1 MYMCYNPNKKVE
13 KVVYLRNKIFVSVF
27 CVFILGVMISAPL
40 NAVLTHLEIVKTAN
54 VGNVIEVEKVYE
66 EGTFGAP
73 LFNAIEEGKRSVADV
88 YTNYIPFYVNITTAA
103 KSVEYTLNK
112 SFAAYLL
119 EKGNELVVLTP
130 VDPGENEDSS
140 DATTDTVIEV
150 PKYIPQGKAEY
161 IDDDSFY
168 RYYKVAVQLEENGP
182 TEEFYARVPEKSQAE
197 LYEKMELQAAKIND
211 FASRMPEVN
220 WYVFPV
226 TCFED
231 SEVFKDLVPS
241 ESKYNIF
248 HSFLDKL
255 DDGIQ
260 YDFVKI
266 DSYED
271 KLTKY
276 YRTDHHWNVYGYT
289 EGYTRIASMFKENY
303 PDIEI
308 RVPEINTFNNEVKM
322 YGSIDLALSDYT
334 MYDIFA
340 AADFSLPKHT
350 SIREDNVSYGGKNT
364 TEQSFFI
371 YKNGGYNTEK
381 SYNHYMQFY
390 RINRELT
397 YPENN
402 TGRNLLIIGD
412 SYCPPLLE
420 PLASHFDKTYVRYVD
435 NNFEMPEYKYEDL
448 INEYGIT
455 DVVLVQISSRVY
467 CDYFNDSLLKLN

>member
-1 MYMCYNPNKKVE
+1 MCYNPNKKVE

-140 DATTDTVIEV
+140 DVTTDTVIEV

-248 HSFLDKL
+248 HSFPPYSA
-255 DDGIQ
+255 I
-260 YDFVKI
+260 FFPP
-266 DSYED
+266 
-271 KLTKY
+271 
-276 YRTDHHWNVYGYT
+276 R
-289 EGYTRIASMFKENY
+289 A
-303 PDIEI
+303 I
-308 RVPEINTFNNEVKM
+308 R
-322 YGSIDLALSDYT
+322 
-334 MYDIFA
+334 
-340 AADFSLPKHT
+340 
-350 SIREDNVSYGGKNT
+350 
-364 TEQSFFI
+364 
-371 YKNGGYNTEK
+371 
-381 SYNHYMQFY
+381 
-390 RINRELT
+390 
-397 YPENN
+397 
-402 TGRNLLIIGD
+402 
-412 SYCPPLLE
+412 
-420 PLASHFDKTYVRYVD
+420 
-435 NNFEMPEYKYEDL
+435 
-448 INEYGIT
+448 
-455 DVVLVQISSRVY
+455 
-467 CDYFNDSLLKLN
+467 